1 MIMNPTTLR
10 RVYDNEFRIPEDQ
23 DALTLPELLD
33 SLTKTIWSELDVELQ
48 KQHTA
53 RQPAISSLRR
63 NLQREHLKRL
73 IDLSMPGAGNNE
85 AFKPISNL
93 SLSHLRA
100 AKTRIEEYLKKAG
113 DKLDPYSRAHL
124 SEAQQQISK
133 VLDAQYIY
141 NANKIGGRSSGPTR
155 IIIGTEQ
162 DE

>member
-1 MIMNPTTLR
+1 
-10 RVYDNEFRIPEDQ
+10 
-23 DALTLPELLD
+23 
-33 SLTKTIWSELDVELQ
+33 
-48 KQHTA
+48 
-53 RQPAISSLRR
+53 
-63 NLQREHLKRL
+63 
-73 IDLSMPGAGNNE
+73 
-85 AFKPISNL
+85 
-93 SLSHLRA
+93 LRA

-124 SEAQQQISK
+124 SEVQQQISK